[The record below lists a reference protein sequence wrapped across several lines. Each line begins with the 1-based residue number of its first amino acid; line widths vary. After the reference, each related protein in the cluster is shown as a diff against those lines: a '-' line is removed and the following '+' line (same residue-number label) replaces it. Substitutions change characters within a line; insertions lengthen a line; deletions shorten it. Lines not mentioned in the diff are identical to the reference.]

1 MTIIQH
7 RRTRLRLHAWA
18 IVVALAITTLPGH
31 AAVKVR
37 VEFDKTFDFKQPR
50 TWGWNDLKEPGQV
63 RMARTP
69 DDDAESMRRRAEP
82 LIMKAVSD
90 AMPKRGLTA
99 ATGAPDVTIQYF
111 LLLTVGSFAQEL
123 GQFLPAFTEWAIP
136 PFSPS
141 TTALEVMEQ
150 GSLVLDVR
158 SQGKL
163 IWRGIGEAQIKMD
176 MPQNKREALMTE
188 AVQKILD
195 KYPKK

>member
-1 MTIIQH
+1 MTITQH
-7 RRTRLRLHAWA
+7 GRARLRLNVWTA
-18 IVVALAITTLPGH
+18 VVALALTTIPAY

-50 TWGWNDLKEPGQV
+50 TWGWGDPKEPGQV

-69 DDDAESMRRRAEP
+69 DDDAESMKRRAEP
-82 LIMKAVSD
+82 LILKAVSA

-99 ATGAPDVTIQYF
+99 ATANPDVTIQYF
-111 LLLTVGSFAQEL
+111 LLLTVGSFSQEM

-136 PFSPS
+136 PFSSS
-141 TTALEVMEQ
+141 TTALQVMEQ
-150 GSLVLDVR
+150 GSLVLDIR

-163 IWRGIGEAQIKMD
+163 VWRGLGEAQIKPD
-176 MPQNKREALMTE
+176 MPQNKRESLINE